1 MKEFQLIKDIQYEY
15 NADIGLAYASPV
27 RGVWNIVHIGTLVP
41 EGHQIYVCPTSCLR
55 GVVLTTAEMG
65 AMDKLSTI
73 TVGEDNILEGDMEE
87 SLQRGTER
95 IIRELPA
102 RPKMMMIFTSCIHH
116 FMAVNYKRVYKILRQ
131 EFPDIDFIDCYMD
144 PIMRRVNPVV
154 PSLWRQIHRGLK
166 KPEDAQKLPNQVNY
180 IGNCFPYGPEY
191 CDLTAM
197 LGESGIT
204 VRELN
209 SCRTY
214 EEFQSEAAS
223 AVNFVFHVSGLKAA
237 KDMKIRLEQP
247 WMRMR
252 PGYNYDEFDEDLSE
266 AAGLC
271 GIRGYVD
278 PEKNLEKENTPVE
291 TSLSAK
297 NGNCQNKWAVRRTSS
312 WSCRQRER
320 TEEAVCRVREALG
333 GVPVSID
340 YTAVDCPLEL
350 ALFLLNHGIE
360 VESVFIDVFTEREEI
375 FRALQKRK
383 PDLKIYQTAGWNI
396 RQMDRSHPGKIV
408 CIGQKSAYFMNSDYF
423 VNVVENAGMYGY
435 SGIRHLMELIMD
447 AAQHPK
453 PMKELVQIKGWHCDC
468 FQG

>member
-1 MKEFQLIKDIQYEY
+1 MKEFQLIKDTEYEY

-73 TVGEDNILEGDMEE
+73 TVGEDNILEGNMEE

-95 IIRELPA
+95 IIRELPV

-116 FMAVNYKRVYKILRQ
+116 FMAVNYKRVYKTLRQ
-131 EFPDIDFIDCYMD
+131 EYPDIDFIDCYMD

-166 KPEDAQKLPNQVNY
+166 KREDAQKLPNQVNY

-191 CDLTAM
+191 CDLTVM
-197 LGESGIT
+197 LQEWGFI

-209 SCRTY
+209 SCRSY
-214 EEFQSEAAS
+214 EEFQSEAGS
-223 AVNFVFHVSGLKAA
+223 AVNFVFHASGVKAA
-237 KDMKIRLEQP
+237 KDMEIRLGQP

-252 PGYNYDEFDEDLSE
+252 PGYNYDEFDADLSE

-271 GIRGYVD
+271 GIRD
-278 PEKNLEKENTPVE
+278 PFRIFQNEKPYGKEQSRE
-291 TSLSAK
+291 
-297 NGNCQNKWAVRRTSS
+297 AVS
-312 WSCRQRER
+312 WSSGQRAL
-320 TEEAVCRVREALG
+320 TEEAVHKTREVLG
-333 GVPVSID
+333 GTPVSID

-360 VESVFIDVFTEREEI
+360 VESVFIDVFTETEEI
-375 FRALQKRK
+375 FRALQKKK

-396 RQMDRSHPGKIV
+396 RQMDRNHSGKIV

-435 SGIRHLMELIMD
+435 SGIRRLMDLIMD
-447 AAQHPK
+447 AARHAK
-453 PMKELVQIKGWHCDC
+453 PMKELVQIKGWHCEC
-468 FQG
+468 FD